1 MAIKQGQKPIS
12 TSSLVG
18 IGLVIVGVVCGAI
31 EKIFYGNR
39 LDANNVLQE
48 SFFLPLSIFLTLIG
62 LVVLAFVWGRL
73 VWTKIKKMRA

>member
-1 MAIKQGQKPIS
+1 VAIKQDRKPIS
-12 TSSLVG
+12 TSSLAG
-18 IGLVIVGVVCGAI
+18 IGLVIVGVVCGAM

-62 LVVLAFVWGRL
+62 LVVLAFVCGRL

>member
-1 MAIKQGQKPIS
+1 VAIKQDRKPIS

-18 IGLVIVGVVCGAI
+18 IGLVIVGVVCGAM

-39 LDANNVLQE
+39 LDANNALQE

>member
-1 MAIKQGQKPIS
+1 VAIKQNRRPAS
-12 TSSLVG
+12 TSSLAG
-18 IGLVIVGVVCGAI
+18 IALVIVGIICGAI

-62 LVVLAFVWGRL
+62 LVVLVFVWGRL

>member
-1 MAIKQGQKPIS
+1 MRKGREPMSKTAF
-12 TSSLVG
+12 VG

-62 LVVLAFVWGRL
+62 IVILAYAGVRFSW
-73 VWTKIKKMRA
+73 KHMN

>member
-1 MAIKQGQKPIS
+1 VAIKQDRKLIS

-18 IGLVIVGVVCGAI
+18 IGLVVVGVVCGAM